1 MKNLKGAWGFPHTLR
16 VQVLLPSH
24 FVSQSGSLPSPKA
37 KLWCG
42 IWVIENKGI

>member
-1 MKNLKGAWGFPHTLR
+1 MGISPYFKGAGPPAKPL
-16 VQVLLPSH
+16 
-24 FVSQSGSLPSPKA
+24 VSQSGSLPSPKA